1 MELEGKD
8 YFVCELYYQNL
19 TSCGKLFNKALKRL
33 VKNWSGQ
40 RESNP
45 HHQLGRLR

>member
-1 MELEGKD
+1 MVLMQVRLGTSPLQGA
-8 YFVCELYYQNL
+8 LYQLKAPYQH
-19 TSCGKLFNKALKRL
+19 
-33 VKNWSGQ
+33 VWSGQ